1 MSDYPE
7 TASEKIEMFPV
18 GYVENDYLEPVYDER
33 VYQKVSKIVLKP
45 ELADGLYRI
54 EDLEKIYILFYFS
67 KSKEYELIQ
76 HRRYDGKLSGVFAS
90 RSPRRPNGIG
100 LTIVELLRVEG
111 NVLYV
116 KGLDAINGTP
126 VLDIK
131 PYIEKNEHNEEEN
144 RQEKDVQLGEAEI

>member
-1 MSDYPE
+1 MNDNPE
-7 TASEKIEMFPV
+7 LASGKIEMFPI
-18 GYVENDYLEPVYDER
+18 GYVENDYLEPVYNEEIYR
-33 VYQKVSKIVLKP
+33 KVSKIILKK
-45 ELADGLYRI
+45 ELEGGLYRI
-54 EDLEKIYILFYFS
+54 EDFGKLYVLFHFS
-67 KSKEYELIQ
+67 KAKGYELIQ

-111 NVLYV
+111 NVIYV

-131 PYIEKNEHNEEEN
+131 PYIDKIEHDEEEN
-144 RQEKDVQLGEAEI
+144 RPDRCVQPGETEI